1 MHRPEPWWL
10 EGGSV
15 RDADGGIVYDIHP
28 NDDYWH
34 KCDERCRAAHPV
46 EMATAERIVAC
57 VNFCRQFDTEFLR
70 TRQLVKIAGKDETTG
85 TLTADKIPGFD
96 GFVAAVLI
104 PVSKETGSEVDVFSD
119 G

>member
-57 VNFCRQFDTEFLR
+57 VNFCRQFDAEFLR
-70 TRQLVKIAGKDETTG
+70 TRQLVKISGKDETTG

-96 GFVAAVLI
+96 GFVATVLV
-104 PVSKETGSEVDVFSD
+104 PVSKEAGN